1 MKVIRDTR
9 EVVLIS
15 GIPQITCNQIVCNS
29 AMKKK
34 PLNSQVSVEH
44 NYVPTVLGLNSFKH
58 VETCF
63 RVQNGAS
70 LDKCSMYMHLKRMYI
85 LSLSGMFYKCQL
97 SSVVL
102 FNSSV
107 YLLSTFCLHF

>member
-44 NYVPTVLGLNSFKH
+44 NYVPTTYTNPQCNRESIK
-58 VETCF
+58 
-63 RVQNGAS
+63 
-70 LDKCSMYMHLKRMYI
+70 
-85 LSLSGMFYKCQL
+85 
-97 SSVVL
+97 
-102 FNSSV
+102 
-107 YLLSTFCLHF
+107 